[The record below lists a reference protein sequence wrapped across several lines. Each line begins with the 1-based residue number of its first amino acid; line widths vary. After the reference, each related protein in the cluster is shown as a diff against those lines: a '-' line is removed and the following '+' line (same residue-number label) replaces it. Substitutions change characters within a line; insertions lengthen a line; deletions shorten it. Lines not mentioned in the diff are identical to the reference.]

1 MNNTTHGR
9 VKENFL
15 VLLLVLLLFY
25 LLLKS
30 RVIIVLNTILLL
42 QFSNRIILLPRGQNV
57 RFIDSNS

>member
-15 VLLLVLLLFY
+15 VLLLVLFY

-30 RVIIVLNTILLL
+30 WVIIVLNTILLL
-42 QFSNRIILLPRGQNV
+42 QFLNRIILLPRRQNV